1 MQKSNEVFSKRQ
13 HNYNFNTLIAA
24 CMEALNALS
33 AQDHKD
39 VWTEGYFILLAI
51 LEPIIPHICWEL
63 SEEKF
68 GRANFCEIAID
79 SSAFIS
85 EECTFAITINGKK
98 RAEISVPKDLTND
111 ELLALGKKAV
121 AKWLDNV
128 EIKKEIIVPNKLI
141 NFVVKAC

>member
-1 MQKSNEVFSKRQ
+1 MMQPS
-13 HNYNFNTLIAA
+13 
-24 CMEALNALS
+24 
-33 AQDHKD
+33 
-39 VWTEGYFILLAI
+39 TEGYFILLAI